1 MPFASFIFKSPIPT
15 EEGDSP
21 AMNEGLQ
28 LNLLGE
34 EGALIPNVCRSLK
47 RVIKKGYFRGELNA
61 PSGSGVYTH
70 SWTVNPSLASPCS
83 PLRQRIRG
91 SKRLITVDLYA
102 LAIMAPI

>member
-1 MPFASFIFKSPIPT
+1 MPFASFIFKSSIPT

-47 RVIKKGYFRGELNA
+47 RGNTGSSGAIA
-61 PSGSGVYTH
+61 PGVLP
-70 SWTVNPSLASPCS
+70 W
-83 PLRQRIRG
+83 
-91 SKRLITVDLYA
+91 
-102 LAIMAPI
+102 